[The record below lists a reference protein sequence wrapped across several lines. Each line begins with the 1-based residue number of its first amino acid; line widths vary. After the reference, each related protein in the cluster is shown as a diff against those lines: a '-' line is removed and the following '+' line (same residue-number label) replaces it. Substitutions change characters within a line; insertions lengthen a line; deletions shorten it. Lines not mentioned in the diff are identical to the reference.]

1 VSYNTNNIDDRIT
14 ELLKNGGVG
23 LLPTDTI
30 YGLSTVALNQRAVEK
45 VHRLKERGKG
55 KPLIVLISDIS
66 QLSELG
72 LSIKVAGLTERH
84 WPGPVSVIFESTDVP
99 HWLQLG
105 TNSLAIRMP
114 DIKEL
119 RRLIEKTGPI
129 VSTSA
134 NLQGQKP
141 AKNVSESK
149 KYFKDKLDFYVDFG
163 ELEGQPS
170 TLVKIENSSLKIIR
184 QGAYEIPENR
194 MTQITRK

>member
-1 VSYNTNNIDDRIT
+1 VSYNTNNIDDKVA
-14 ELLKNGGVG
+14 ELLKSGGVG

-30 YGLSTVALNQRAVEK
+30 YGLSAVALNQRAVEK
-45 VHRLKERGKG
+45 VHRLKEHGKG

-66 QLSELG
+66 QLRELG
-72 LSIKVAGLTERH
+72 LSTKEAGLMGRY
-84 WPGPVSVIFESTDVP
+84 WPGPISVIFESTDVP
-99 HWLQLG
+99 HWLQLE
-105 TNSLAIRMP
+105 THSLAIRMP

-184 QGAYEIPENR
+184 QGAYELPENR
-194 MTQITRK
+194 MTQITRE